1 MSVAGSDRFSI
12 RFFAKAAVLASA
24 LGLGFAVS
32 AFALP
37 VDWTNVWIINQLS
50 SDPIGAAA
58 AQSAFGA
65 SAIQDGEINDVNAD
79 LAVAKAAA
87 SAQSIIDQRSS
98 GDAIVE
104 FGRPFRLS
112 GPGLWKVTLFGTLT
126 GDLHVRTADADVD
139 ALAFIDAVARIL
151 DKNGDPV
158 KDGDVVFEIGSP
170 DDFTWHDHLIRSLI
184 NEGPN
189 DKFVLASLDQS
200 MVLGPGDYSVYGKLE
215 ALAGAGMGVP
225 GIANASSLF
234 FNSLIVGI
242 SVTAAPEP
250 STLMLLCAG
259 IFGLIALRACAVL
272 IPRVAQAA
280 AGRRDLPGS
289 AGRWVRCRNARA
301 QRAAGVRVAPN
312 ARLSARTAYRAA
324 ACQKRFSLSADMICR
339 QVRPTIAAGAR

>member
-1 MSVAGSDRFSI
+1 MSAAGFDRFSI
-12 RFFAKAAVLASA
+12 RFFATAVVLASA
-24 LGLGFAVS
+24 LGGFAVS

-37 VDWTNVWIINQLS
+37 VDWTNVWIINQLR

-65 SAIQDGEINDVNAD
+65 SAIQDGEIKDVNAD

-104 FGRPFRLS
+104 FGRPFKLS

-126 GDLHVRTADADVD
+126 GEMHVRTTDDDVD
-139 ALAFIDAVARIL
+139 ASAFIDAVARIL

-158 KDGDVVFEIGSP
+158 KDGDNVFEIGSP

-184 NEGPN
+184 NEGPS

-200 MVLGPGDYSVYGKLE
+200 MVLGPGDYSVFGKLE
-215 ALAGAGMGVP
+215 ALAGTGPGAP
-225 GIANASSLF
+225 GIASASSLF

-250 STLMLLCAG
+250 STLTLLCAG
-259 IFGLIALRACAVL
+259 IFGLIALRCAARGMSFTSSGLARFLFPQSLRQRQAGEILRSQPAVGLDAESLEHSEQLACVL
-272 IPRVAQAA
+272 
-280 AGRRDLPGS
+280 RRMPG
-289 AGRWVRCRNARA
+289 
-301 QRAAGVRVAPN
+301 
-312 ARLSARTAYRAA
+312 
-324 ACQKRFSLSADMICR
+324 
-339 QVRPTIAAGAR
+339 